1 MEDLKNS
8 EVVQIERLEQKTVWL
23 ALKGLKGSE
32 IAKQLGLRPKSVE
45 KLLEN
50 VRRKISAAT
59 SSAERENA

>member
-1 MEDLKNS
+1 MEELKS
-8 EVVQIERLEQKTVWL
+8 GEVVKIECLEQKAVWL
-23 ALKGLKGSE
+23 ALKGLKASE
-32 IAKQLGLRPKSVE
+32 IAQQVGLGPKSVE